1 MCRIKEKLKTLP
13 MSPGVYL
20 MKDKDGKIIYV
31 GKSKV
36 LKSRVSSYFINSKSH
51 TVKTVKM
58 VNQVNDFD
66 YILTDSEVEALILE
80 CNLIKKY
87 MPKYNILLKDD
98 KQYPYIKI
106 TVKEDYPK
114 IFVTRRL
121 VKDGS
126 KYFGPYMSAANTK
139 ETLDTIKRIF
149 KIRTCNR
156 VLPRDIGKDRP
167 CLYYQ
172 IGQCSAPCAGKISQE
187 EYSEMF
193 NKISDVLSGNY
204 SMLEKAL
211 TEKM

>member
-1 MCRIKEKLKTLP
+1 MKEDIMCRIKEKLKTLP

-106 TVKEDYPK
+106 TVKKIIQKYLLQED
-114 IFVTRRL
+114 L
-121 VKDGS
+121 
-126 KYFGPYMSAANTK
+126 
-139 ETLDTIKRIF
+139 
-149 KIRTCNR
+149 
-156 VLPRDIGKDRP
+156 
-167 CLYYQ
+167 
-172 IGQCSAPCAGKISQE
+172 
-187 EYSEMF
+187 
-193 NKISDVLSGNY
+193 
-204 SMLEKAL
+204 
-211 TEKM
+211 